1 MRWTRV
7 DVDGQ
12 QQLGAASDDEIW
24 CLGVLNKDRELPDLA
39 RKAVGDGDLATWIAA
54 DAETHGALGV
64 WLAER
69 LRDLPARPVSSV
81 RLLAPIAHPPK
92 NIVCVGRNYTEHALE
107 AARFRGQVEAPPAF
121 PVFFTKPWTAIVS
134 PDDDIRYDPEVTSEL
149 DYEGEVAVVIGQRG
163 RDISLNEAYDYVFG
177 FTLLND
183 VTARDLQSRHSQY
196 YKGKGLDTFA
206 PFGPLVVTRD
216 ELPEP
221 AELILETR
229 VNGELRQRAT
239 LAQLIFDIP
248 ELIAV
253 LSAAMTLE
261 PGDIL
266 STGTPAGVGMSFT
279 PPKFLADGDLV
290 EVSSPSIG
298 VLRNRVRVEHHP
310 QTQGL
315 RRGR

>member
-1 MRWTRV
+1 MRWARV

-12 QQLGAASDDEIW
+12 QELGVASGDVIR
-24 CLGVLNKDRELPDLA
+24 CLGVLSKDRELPNLA
-39 RKAVGDGDLATWIAA
+39 RKAVADGNLVFWIAA
-54 DAETHGALGV
+54 DAETYGALGV

-69 LRDLPARPVSSV
+69 LQDLPARPVSSV

-107 AARFRGQVEAPPAF
+107 AARFRGQVETPPAH

-134 PDDDIRYDPEVTSEL
+134 PGDDIRYDPEVTTEL

-163 RDISLNEAYDYVFG
+163 RDVPVDEAYDYVFG

-183 VTARDLQSRHSQY
+183 VTARDLQARHSQY
-196 YKGKGLDTFA
+196 YKGKGLGTLA

-221 AELILETR
+221 AELILETS
-229 VNGELRQRAT
+229 VNSDLRQRAKLT
-239 LAQLIFDIP
+239 QPIFDIP

-253 LSAAMTLE
+253 LSAGMTLE
-261 PGDIL
+261 PGDII
-266 STGTPAGVGMSFT
+266 SSGTPAGVGVSFT
-279 PPKFLADGDLV
+279 PPKFLADGDLI

-298 VLRNRVRVEHHP
+298 VLRNRVSTEHHRQP
-310 QTQGL
+310 DL
-315 RRGR
+315 RRGP